1 MRKVVR
7 PTSSKD
13 QLRSEQKSQR
23 DSLVIGDLVVGRNR
37 ACLGIIIGEAL
48 KEGYFWVYW
57 TTGSLRDMKRMERK
71 EMLYLYNGGEDGT
84 DLLDWG

>member
-23 DSLVIGDLVVGRNR
+23 DSLV
-37 ACLGIIIGEAL
+37 IGEAL